1 MNIKLHQGKSSMI
14 FDNKT
19 GRQQRVPVSIDL
31 TKANPAITNAES
43 ARDYILEQLNN
54 NPDFVSAGIRFA
66 DKDGSI
72 EIQSGSGTKIANFA
86 NSSTNPADR
95 AFASFVMGFETVA
108 NGAVSDVFTAAFTFN
123 VADPLD
129 PAGAGF
135 KTININPVINAVNN
149 NVVVTAGA
157 TFALNIGGKTI
168 DIPSDEFN
176 NTANKNTFINNK
188 LKEAGISVDEGVT
201 TVTANPDGSYS
212 FQITAF
218 TNKDDLLTEINNQL
232 AVNTGSRIKAN
243 LAADGSIQFVTAAT
257 DLPVEASVLS
267 GADNPLN
274 LGLVNDA
281 AGNLAEL
288 TVSGVQT
295 PKTDLREMAEDE
307 RTLTIKYMENGQQK
321 QAKVILEKKEYKS
334 AAEMAEHINE
344 QLTSLGIPASNLSA
358 VVNNKGEIA
367 FAKSN
372 NNFSTI
378 VVEGDYAGT
387 LGFPKAGSSV
397 SIKVTNADGG
407 LVQNVSLDTA
417 NKSVFVSD
425 GLYLGF
431 DAGSLSATD
440 SFTAAVGSGVENEID
455 SLDAAVNQVLQAG
468 TLIGTR
474 GQRVESVMKFQET
487 VIKNNEEIKAG
498 YLGATSTD
506 IIKLTT
512 DLELSKT
519 AYQSA
524 MSIVST
530 MMSISI
536 LDFLG

>member
-1 MNIKLHQGKSSMI
+1 MNLIML
-14 FDNKT
+14 
-19 GRQQRVPVSIDL
+19 L
-31 TKANPAITNAES
+31 T
-43 ARDYILEQLNN
+43 
-54 NPDFVSAGIRFA
+54 
-66 DKDGSI
+66 
-72 EIQSGSGTKIANFA
+72 
-86 NSSTNPADR
+86 
-95 AFASFVMGFETVA
+95 
-108 NGAVSDVFTAAFTFN
+108 
-123 VADPLD
+123 
-129 PAGAGF
+129 
-135 KTININPVINAVNN
+135 
-149 NVVVTAGA
+149 
-157 TFALNIGGKTI
+157 
-168 DIPSDEFN
+168 
-176 NTANKNTFINNK
+176 NTLINNK

-201 TVTANPDGSYS
+201 TVIANPDGSYS

-243 LAADGSIQFVTAAT
+243 LAADGSIQFVTSST
-257 DLPVEASVLS
+257 DLPVEASVQS

-274 LGLVNDA
+274 LGLINDA

-295 PKTDLREMAEDE
+295 PKTDLSEMAEDA
-307 RTLTIKYMENGQQK
+307 RTLTITYMENGQQK

-344 QLTSLGIPASNLSA
+344 QLTSLGIPANDLNA
-358 VVNNKGEIA
+358 VVNSKGEIA

-387 LGFPKAGSSV
+387 LGFPKAGDSV
-397 SIKVTNADGG
+397 SVKVTNAEGG

-425 GLYLGF
+425 GLHLGF

-440 SFTAAVGSGVENEID
+440 SFTAAVGSGVEEEIPV
-455 SLDAAVNQVLQAG
+455 LDAAVNQVLQAG

-524 MSIVST
+524 MSIVGT

-536 LDFLG
+536 LDFLK

>member
-1 MNIKLHQGKSSMI
+1 M
-14 FDNKT
+14 
-19 GRQQRVPVSIDL
+19 PVSIDL

-176 NTANKNTFINNK
+176 NAANKNTFINNK

-232 AVNTGSRIKAN
+232 AVNTSSRIKAN

-295 PKTDLREMAEDE
+295 PKTDLSEMAEDA
-307 RTLTIKYMENGQQK
+307 RTLTITYMENGQQK

-358 VVNNKGEIA
+358 VVNNKGEIS
-367 FAKSN
+367 FAKAS
-372 NNFSTI
+372 NNFSSI